1 MDAKRRLRSIVQE
14 CAGDLTTPV
23 SAFQRLRPVGARF
36 LLESVEGGERSSRY
50 SFVGLGAA
58 ARVWADAEGTWCATL
73 GHEPVRIAQASED
86 PLDAVIGFAR
96 TYQCEPDP
104 RVPRLLG
111 GLVGYI
117 AYDYARRL
125 ERLGSRPK
133 GIVAPT
139 VVFELVSELLV
150 FDHLQHR
157 LHIAVLAEE
166 TDARVADRIEE
177 VKAALSGPEA
187 TPLAPQHGLSFR
199 PLMKDEA
206 YRQAVL
212 RLQEH
217 IRAGDIFQAVL
228 SREVEVLNPPPMFEA
243 YRALRRINPSPYMFF
258 LDFGDVCLAGSSPE
272 SAVRLTGRRASLR
285 PIAGT
290 RPRGLDEEQDLA
302 KERELRESRKEQAEH
317 AMLVD
322 LARNDLARVA
332 VPGTVRVRKLAQV
345 ERFSHVMHLV
355 SDVDATLDAGRDVGD
370 LIRATFPAGTV
381 SGAPKIRAMQLID
394 ELETTPRNLYGGCMG
409 YIGSDGA
416 LDMALTIR
424 SAMRV
429 GGRTTIRA
437 GAGIVAGSTPE
448 GELAECQA
456 KLGALMAAFEEATG
470 QPNRL
475 SHPSLDG
482 PVRPVHE
489 RATEATT

>member
-1 MDAKRRLRSIVQE
+1 MDSERRLRSLVHE

-23 SAFQRLRPVGARF
+23 SAFQRLRPLGARF

-58 ARVWADAEGTWCATL
+58 ARVWADADGTWCAAL
-73 GHEPVRIAQASED
+73 GHEPVRIAHATED
-86 PLDAVIGFAR
+86 PLDAVIRFAR

-111 GLVGYI
+111 GLVGYV
-117 AYDYARRL
+117 AYDYALRL
-125 ERLGSRPK
+125 ERLGSRPE

-139 VVFELVSELLV
+139 IAFELVSEILV
-150 FDHLQHR
+150 FDHLLHR
-157 LHIAVLAEE
+157 LHLAVLADE
-166 TDARVADRIEE
+166 TSGRVTDRIEE

-187 TPLAPQHGLSFR
+187 TPVPPPRGLHFR
-199 PLMKDEA
+199 PLMKDDD
-206 YRQAVL
+206 YRQAVV

-217 IRAGDIFQAVL
+217 IRAGDIFQTVL
-228 SREVEVLNPPPMFEA
+228 SREIEVLNPPSMFEA

-272 SAVRLTGRRASLR
+272 SAVRLTGRCASLR

-290 RPRGLDEEQDLA
+290 RPRGVDEERDLA
-302 KERELRESRKEQAEH
+302 MERELRGSRKEQAEH

-332 VPGTVRVRKLAQV
+332 APGSVRVRKLAQV

-355 SDVDATLDAGRDVGD
+355 SDVDANLEEGRGVAD

-381 SGAPKIRAMQLID
+381 SGAPKIRAMQLIN

-409 YIGSDGA
+409 YIGSDGTM
-416 LDMALTIR
+416 DMALTIR

-437 GAGIVAGSTPE
+437 GAGIVASSTPE

-456 KLGALMAAFEEATG
+456 KLGALMAAFEEAAG
-470 QPNRL
+470 HPNRH
-475 SHPSLDG
+475 SHSSLDG
-482 PVRPVHE
+482 LVLPIQE
-489 RATEATT
+489 KATEVTA

>member
-1 MDAKRRLRSIVQE
+1 
-14 CAGDLTTPV
+14 
-23 SAFQRLRPVGARF
+23 
-36 LLESVEGGERSSRY
+36 
-50 SFVGLGAA
+50 
-58 ARVWADAEGTWCATL
+58 
-73 GHEPVRIAQASED
+73 
-86 PLDAVIGFAR
+86 
-96 TYQCEPDP
+96 
-104 RVPRLLG
+104 LLG
-111 GLVGYI
+111 GLVGYV

-125 ERLGSRPK
+125 ERLGSRPE
-133 GIVAPT
+133 GIIAPIM
-139 VVFELVSELLV
+139 VFELVSEILI
-150 FDHLQHR
+150 FDHRLHR
-157 LHIAVLAEE
+157 LHIAVLA
-166 TDARVADRIEE
+166 DVADDRVANRIAEIE
-177 VKAALSGPEA
+177 AALSGPEA
-187 TPLAPQHGLSFR
+187 TPVPPGRGLSFR
-199 PLMKDEA
+199 PLITDDD
-206 YRQAVL
+206 YRQAVV

-217 IRAGDIFQAVL
+217 IRSGDIFQAVL

-272 SAVRLTGRRASLR
+272 SAVRLSGRRASLR

-290 RPRGLDEEQDLA
+290 RPRGMDEEQDLA
-302 KERELRESRKEQAEH
+302 KEHELRDSRKEQAEH

-355 SDVDATLDAGRDVGD
+355 SDVDATLDEGRGVGD

-409 YIGSDGA
+409 YIGSDGT
-416 LDMALTIR
+416 LDLALTIR

-456 KLGALMAAFEEATG
+456 KLGALMAAFEEAAG
-470 QPNRL
+470 PANRPSYPSRDGAVLPIHPN
-475 SHPSLDG
+475 
-482 PVRPVHE
+482 
-489 RATEATT
+489 ATDATA

>member
-1 MDAKRRLRSIVQE
+1 MQE

-23 SAFQRLRPVGARF
+23 SAFQRLRSLGARF

-50 SFVGLGAA
+50 SFVGMGAT
-58 ARVWADAEGTWCATL
+58 ARLWADADGTWCSDSEGEPIRLALAT
-73 GHEPVRIAQASED
+73 ED
-86 PLDAVIGFAR
+86 PLDAVIRFAR
-96 TYQCEPDP
+96 KFSCEPDP
-104 RVPRLLG
+104 RVPHLLG
-111 GLVGYI
+111 GLVGYV

-125 ERLGSRPK
+125 ERLGSRPE
-133 GIVAPT
+133 GVVAPT
-139 VVFELVSELLV
+139 LVFELVSEILV
-150 FDHLQHR
+150 FDHRLHR
-157 LHIAVLAEE
+157 LHFAALAEAADGRV
-166 TDARVADRIEE
+166 TDRFEA
-177 VKAALSGPEA
+177 VKSALSGPDG
-187 TPLAPQHGLSFR
+187 TPVPPPRGMHFR
-199 PLMKDEA
+199 PLMADDD
-206 YRQAVL
+206 YRQGVV

-217 IRAGDIFQAVL
+217 IRAGDIFQTVL
-228 SREVEVLNPPPMFEA
+228 SREVEVLNPPPMFEM

-302 KERELRESRKEQAEH
+302 LERELRESRKENAEH

-332 VPGTVRVRKLAQV
+332 GPGTVRVRKLAQV

-355 SDVDATLDAGRDVGD
+355 SDVDATLDEGRGVGD

-409 YIGSDGA
+409 YIGSDGT
-416 LDMALTIR
+416 LDLALTIR

-429 GGRTTIRA
+429 GSRTTIRA

-456 KLGALMAAFEEATG
+456 KLGALMAAFEEAAG
-470 QPNRL
+470 PDNRL
-475 SHPSLDG
+475 LYPSRDGTVLPIHPS
-482 PVRPVHE
+482 
-489 RATEATT
+489 ATEATA

>member
-1 MDAKRRLRSIVQE
+1 MNSDRRLRSTVRE
-14 CAGDLTTPV
+14 CPGDLTTPV
-23 SAFQRLRPVGARF
+23 SAFKRLRSVGSRF

-50 SFVGLGAA
+50 SFVGLGGI
-58 ARVWADAEGTWCATL
+58 ARVWADTEGTWCSTPEDQLRQLA
-73 GHEPVRIAQASED
+73 HPNED
-86 PLDAVIGFAR
+86 PLDTAIRFANSFR
-96 TYQCEPDP
+96 CEPDP

-117 AYDYARRL
+117 GYDYIRRL
-125 ERLGSRPK
+125 ERLGTRPR
-133 GIVAPT
+133 GTAAPIIA
-139 VVFELVSELLV
+139 FELVGEILV
-150 FDHLQHR
+150 FDHLLHR
-157 LHIAVLAEE
+157 LHFAMISDDADNRVLG
-166 TDARVADRIEE
+166 RIDQ
-177 VKAALSGPEA
+177 VMAALSGPEA
-187 TPLAPQHGLSFR
+187 KPIAPTPGIRFR
-199 PLMKDEA
+199 PLMRDED
-206 YRQAVL
+206 YRAGVA

-243 YRALRRINPSPYMFF
+243 YRALRRISPSPYMFF
-258 LDFGDVCLAGSSPE
+258 LDLGDVCLAGSSPE
-272 SAVRLTGRRASLR
+272 SAVKLTGRRATLR

-290 RPRGLDEEQDLA
+290 RPRGLDEDQDLA
-302 KERELRESRKEQAEH
+302 LERELRESRKEQSEH

-322 LARNDLARVA
+322 LARNDLSRVA
-332 VPGTVRVRKLAQV
+332 AAGTVRVRQLAQV

-355 SDVDATLDAGRDVGD
+355 SDVDATLDEGRGAGD

-424 SAMRV
+424 SAMHV

-437 GAGIVAGSTPE
+437 GAGVVAGSSPE
-448 GELAECQA
+448 GELAECGA
-456 KLGALMAAFEEATG
+456 KLGALMAAFEEAAAG
-470 QPNRL
+470 ADK
-475 SHPSLDG
+475 HPASNFDRSIH
-482 PVRPVHE
+482 PHHTSTAE
-489 RATEATT
+489 IDA